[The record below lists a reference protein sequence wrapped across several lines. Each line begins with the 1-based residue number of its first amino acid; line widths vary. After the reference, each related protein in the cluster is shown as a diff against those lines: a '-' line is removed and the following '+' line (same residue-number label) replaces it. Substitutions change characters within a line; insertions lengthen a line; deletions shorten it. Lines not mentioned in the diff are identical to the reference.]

1 MTIQRSHT
9 VVQLCHNQICY
20 IRLIIKSTLTTTT
33 QINLSPLLSVSM
45 TTLSS
50 SFTLRMA
57 VSFWRQSSLML
68 LLLSLLLQLFGPVQN
83 SHEHKTSNQLY
94 VIHKNTFHDYSIN
107 NCSGTQKQASGNYCY
122 CCHKLV
128 FSPHILKLLVR
139 P

>member
-57 VSFWRQSSLML
+57 VSFWRQSSLM
-68 LLLSLLLQLFGPVQN
+68 LLSLLLQLFGPVQN